1 MGGIWRH
8 ALLTWREQW
17 TNGKSWGLLELV
29 FHFVCMG
36 LIQALVAL
44 WCPGTPNKKLGFP
57 TLLVVDCPQKN
68 KKKQPYHIE
77 PCVPEISQ
85 FLILFLLG
93 PIDAPAE
100 CWCNDQSDNGNS
112 GPWNKYATQR
122 GTEHTQTARLYQT
135 ACASEKK
142 LKHQDLTK
150 LFSVSFLTKFVFFH
164 CPSEPHI
171 WTRGVYAPQKE
182 PARKD
187 SRTKSLK
194 CRDVVPGDQ
203 LQVLTCSKS
212 LQNYGLSPASWGLAL
227 LCPATR
233 QQPTAGL
240 FHLAGWEG
248 IPQSQVTSPI
258 HLLQLPARPVDLC
271 GNLEFQ
277 LKKHPSIHP
286 MSNCGCT
293 LANQIHRA
301 ESALQLHS

>member
-1 MGGIWRH
+1 MASPEGCWNSSSTSCVS
-8 ALLTWREQW
+8 ALSKLW
-17 TNGKSWGLLELV
+17 LP
-29 FHFVCMG
+29 CD
-36 LIQALVAL
+36 ALVHKKTGAPHVVGRWL
-44 WCPGTPNKKLGFP
+44 SSKNK
-57 TLLVVDCPQKN
+57 QKN
-68 KKKQPYHIE
+68 SKI
-77 PCVPEISQ
+77 
-85 FLILFLLG
+85 ILNHVSLRSLLSYPFLLG

-135 ACASEKK
+135 ACASEKNWSIK
-142 LKHQDLTK
+142 IWRNF
-150 LFSVSFLTKFVFFH
+150 FSVSFLTKFVFFH

-203 LQVLTCSKS
+203 LQVITCSKS

-286 MSNCGCT
+286 ISNCGCT

>member
-1 MGGIWRH
+1 MNKWQVLRAAGTRLPLRVYRPYPSFG
-8 ALLTWREQW
+8 
-17 TNGKSWGLLELV
+17 
-29 FHFVCMG
+29 
-36 LIQALVAL
+36 
-44 WCPGTPNKKLGFP
+44 CPVMPWYTKKLGLP
-57 TLLVVDCPQKN
+57 TLLVVDCPQKTN
-68 KKKQPYHIE
+68 KKTAKSYWTMCPWDL
-77 PCVPEISQ
+77 S
-85 FLILFLLG
+85 FLILFCWVPSMLPLSA
-93 PIDAPAE
+93 DATTNPTME
-100 CWCNDQSDNGNS
+100 IVDHGISMPPNGELNTLKLPDS
-112 GPWNKYATQR
+112 TRQL
-122 GTEHTQTARLYQT
+122 ARQ
-135 ACASEKK
+135 KK
-142 LKHQDLTK
+142 NWSIKIWRNF
-150 LFSVSFLTKFVFFH
+150 FSVSFLTKFVFFH

-187 SRTKSLK
+187 SRTKSLN

-203 LQVLTCSKS
+203 LQVITCSKS

-286 MSNCGCT
+286 ISNCGCT

>member
-1 MGGIWRH
+1 MNKWQVLRAAGTR
-8 ALLTWREQW
+8 LPLRVYRPYP
-17 TNGKSWGLLELV
+17 S
-29 FHFVCMG
+29 FF
-36 LIQALVAL
+36 VAL
-44 WCPGTPNKKLGFP
+44 WCQRGHKKTGLP
-57 TLLVVDCPQKN
+57 TLLVVDCPQKT
-68 KKKQPYHIE
+68 KKNPSHIILNHVF
-77 PCVPEISQ
+77 CEISPVWIP
-85 FLILFLLG
+85 FFGVSLFDFF
-93 PIDAPAE
+93 ICRANWRNVSSF
-100 CWCNDQSDNGNS
+100 CWVPSMLPLRPKCNDQSDNGNS

-135 ACASEKK
+135 ACASEKN

-150 LFSVSFLTKFVFFH
+150 FFSVSFLTKFVFFH

-203 LQVLTCSKS
+203 LQVITCSKS

-248 IPQSQVTSPI
+248 FPPITSHKSYTSVTAS
-258 HLLQLPARPVDLC
+258 
-271 GNLEFQ
+271 
-277 LKKHPSIHP
+277 S
-286 MSNCGCT
+286 
-293 LANQIHRA
+293 
-301 ESALQLHS
+301 